1 MSKRKPIFWLG
12 SEIKT
17 PPFSEKARQEVGF
30 LLGRVQEE
38 DKMNSAQSKRLKN
51 AGWKRGNAEDF
62 LGMSPEE
69 TQLLRIKLQLAREI
83 DLQRKRKGLTQSAMA
98 EQLDMKQSNVS
109 RIAKNPSNVTIDLLF
124 KILMSLGNSP
134 RKIAALI

>member
-1 MSKRKPIFWLG
+1 
-12 SEIKT
+12 
-17 PPFSEKARQEVGF
+17 
-30 LLGRVQEE
+30 
-38 DKMNSAQSKRLKN
+38 MNSAQSKRLKN
-51 AGWKRGNAEDF
+51 AGWKQGNAEDF

-134 RKIAALI
+134 RKIATLI